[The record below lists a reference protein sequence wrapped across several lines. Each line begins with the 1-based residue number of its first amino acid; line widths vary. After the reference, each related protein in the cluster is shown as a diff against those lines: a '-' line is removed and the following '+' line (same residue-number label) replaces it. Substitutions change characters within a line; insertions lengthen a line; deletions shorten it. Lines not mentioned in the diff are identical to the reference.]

1 MLPTNPSIKCETRPL
16 HDPDL
21 AEEVLLVGDMAEGT
35 GTLVASALVIGFAIV
50 AVALRF
56 YVRTRLKVG
65 VAWDD
70 WSIFIGLVLTLI
82 TAGLLV
88 WST

>member
-1 MLPTNPSIKCETRPL
+1 
-16 HDPDL
+16 
-21 AEEVLLVGDMAEGT
+21 MAEGT
-35 GTLVASALVIGFAIV
+35 GTLVASALVTGFAIV

-56 YVRTRLKVG
+56 YVRMRLKTG

-88 WST
+88 WGTSISSFC